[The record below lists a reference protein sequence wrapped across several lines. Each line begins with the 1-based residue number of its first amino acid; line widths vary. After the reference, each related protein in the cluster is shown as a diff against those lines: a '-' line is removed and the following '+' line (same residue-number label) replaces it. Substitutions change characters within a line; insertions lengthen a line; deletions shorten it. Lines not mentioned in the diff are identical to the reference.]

1 MFSHLS
7 GLNFA
12 LDASYVFELK
22 YSGRR
27 PVCWSFFVTGCLL
40 GEKGEGCVLYFL
52 RNSFCVVCVLPSSK
66 FEKQRKTYLMTYLM
80 SDDACP

>member
-40 GEKGEGCVLYFL
+40 GEKGEGVVFSTFLGILSVLFV
-52 RNSFCVVCVLPSSK
+52 FCQVASLKNRGKHIS
-66 FEKQRKTYLMTYLM
+66 
-80 SDDACP
+80 